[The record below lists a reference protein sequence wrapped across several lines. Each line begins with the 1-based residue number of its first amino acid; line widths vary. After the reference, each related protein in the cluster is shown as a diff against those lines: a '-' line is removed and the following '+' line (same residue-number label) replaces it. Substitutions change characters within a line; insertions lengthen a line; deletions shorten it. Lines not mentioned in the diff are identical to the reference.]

1 MLERFSEIQGIGL
14 LHEANGKPYS
24 CKKATLI
31 YADNGRGKSTLTSV
45 LRAVSTG
52 DTSLITARMTVDGKL
67 PPKVVLQFGSGHGVS
82 FENGIWSEQRSEV
95 LVFDADFVE
104 KNVYSGGTVNSGHRK
119 NLLEFA
125 LGVPSVSAR
134 LEVEKT
140 TKEAGKATEKV
151 KNLVGQ
157 LSGYH
162 PNLTLAQFAKLS
174 PEDDIDAKIE
184 TLQKRISAASRVATI
199 LAKSVPTPVAEPN
212 FNISSFFQT
221 LGGALE
227 NVHGDAERVVKQQIT
242 KLHGDE
248 AETWLSQ
255 GLQFNSKE
263 FCPYCGQKTTGI
275 DLIHAYQTYFNAA
288 YEKLKDHVATVHQL
302 VGLNTSQRVI
312 DRIEQGVATASA
324 QAQAWAEHVQV
335 PTITFNVDKARAAL
349 DDFRSLVFTLSLK
362 KNASPAEPLGTVE
375 EHEKAVELWQQAI
388 APLQETNLAIHKA
401 VEVINTYKGQLGSED
416 ISQLQQEEQRLRAT
430 KNRYQPQVMKLFDQ
444 HSAAVSA
451 AGGAEKGKK
460 AAREKLDSLMATT
473 LGQYENDINKLLKNF
488 GASFS
493 IKGMS
498 ANFRGAG
505 PRSEYGLS
513 LRGKDV
519 PLEGGPP
526 SFATALSEGDKRTLA
541 FAFFVASTLQDANLA
556 KRIVVIDDPMCSLDL
571 NRKHQ
576 TRTVLKKIYVR
587 AEQLVVLAHDPY
599 FIRDLRDALLKDD
612 TGASIAL
619 FQLAAAPDDYT
630 NFAQLDIDRECESSY
645 FKHHRLLSEFA
656 GGNGGDLQT
665 VAKAIRPLL
674 EGYLHRRFPRQISKG
689 MLFGQIVAAIRSAG
703 AASPLRHA
711 ANLVDELN
719 ELNEFAGQFHHD
731 TNPDGADSVQVTAAG
746 LKSFVDRALAV
757 VHGGA

>member
-45 LRAVSTG
+45 LRSISNG
-52 DTSLITARMTVDGKL
+52 DASLIAARKTVDGKL
-67 PPKVVLQFGSGHGVS
+67 PPKAVLQFGSGHSVS
-82 FENGIWSEQRSEV
+82 FENGTWSEQRPEV

-104 KNVYSGGTVNSGHRK
+104 KNVYSGGTVSSGHRK

-125 LGVPSVSAR
+125 LGVPSVAAR

-140 TKEAGKATEKV
+140 TKEAGDATEKV
-151 KNLVGQ
+151 KSLVGQ

-162 PNLTLAQFAKLS
+162 TGITLAQFEKLP
-174 PEDDIDAKIE
+174 PEDDIDAKIGM
-184 TLQKRISAASRVATI
+184 LQKRISAASGVATI
-199 LAKSVPTPVAEPN
+199 LAKPVPTPVAEPN
-212 FNISSFFQT
+212 FNIASLFQT
-221 LGGALE
+221 LAGALE

-242 KLHGDE
+242 ELHGGE
-248 AETWLSQ
+248 AENWLSQ

-263 FCPYCGQKTTGI
+263 SCPYCGQKTTDI

-288 YEKLKDHVATVHQL
+288 YKKLKDHVAAVHNM
-302 VGLNTSQRVI
+302 VGLNTAQSVI
-312 DRIEQGVATASA
+312 DRIEQGVAAASA

-335 PTITFNVDKARAAL
+335 PTITFDVDKARTAL
-349 DDFRSLVFTLSLK
+349 DDFRSLVFILSLK
-362 KNASPAEPLGTVE
+362 KDASPAEPLGTVE
-375 EHEKAVELWQQAI
+375 EYEKAVELWQQVI
-388 APLQETNLAIHKA
+388 APLQEANLAINKA
-401 VEVINTYKGQLGSED
+401 VEVINSYKGQLGSED
-416 ISQLQQEEQRLRAT
+416 LSQLQQQEQRLRAT
-430 KNRYQPQVMKLFDQ
+430 KNRYQTQVMKLFDE

-451 AGGAEKGKK
+451 AGCAEKGKK
-460 AAREKLDSLMATT
+460 AAREKLDSLMTTT

-556 KRIVVIDDPMCSLDL
+556 KQIVVIDDPMCSLDL

-599 FIRDLRDALLKDD
+599 FIRDLRDVLLKDD

-619 FQLAAAPDDYT
+619 FQLAAAPGDYT
-630 NFAQLDIDRECESSY
+630 NFAQLDIDKECESNY
-645 FKHHRLLSEFA
+645 FQHHRLLNEFA
-656 GGNGGDLQT
+656 SGKGCDARS
-665 VAKAIRPLL
+665 VAKAIRPML
-674 EGYLHRRFPRQISKG
+674 EGYLHRRFPFLIPNSL
-689 MLFGQIVAAIRSAG
+689 LFGQVVALIRG
-703 AASPLRHA
+703 ANAPSPLCHA
-711 ANLVDELN
+711 AGLVTELN
-719 ELNEFAGQFHHD
+719 EINDYAGQFHHD
-731 TNPDGADSVQVTAAG
+731 TNPGGAESVVVTASE
-746 LKSFVDRALAV
+746 LKTFVNRALAV